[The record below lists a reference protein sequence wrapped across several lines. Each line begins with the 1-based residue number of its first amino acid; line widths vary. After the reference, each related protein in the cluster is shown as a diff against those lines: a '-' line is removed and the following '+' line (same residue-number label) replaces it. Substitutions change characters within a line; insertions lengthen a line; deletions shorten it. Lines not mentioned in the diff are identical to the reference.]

1 MNCLYKRNK
10 FPNFSYSNDYSN
22 NEFENYT
29 PIIKS
34 HRLLNSVKKLKI
46 HKKGKSL
53 ELNFFHKSLIKNK
66 IEHLKSYSST
76 ENSQNSE
83 RYKILPTFTS
93 KNFHSNKELNSAIEN
108 QIGILSFSSPRTFSL
123 KSLVKSNSKKK
134 KQNNEFRNS
143 VSPDKKKGY
152 FLTDYNS
159 SNYNNSLNI
168 YSYNNGKS
176 LLDFNNKSKQ
186 IRYDKIKL
194 NLKKIEVGKTKE
206 SNNNKKDLLKLK
218 KYNFIQT
225 KNLYNIFQDNND
237 KYYKFLEN
245 QIKIEKDTRDIL
257 IEKTIQLR
265 TDIFYLKHKLGK
277 LKNFVEHSINN
288 KLFLLCVKNHTNI
301 LKNFPL
307 EDQNDYIADQ
317 KLLEI
322 LDSMVS
328 QKKFKSKKYSV
339 TFLITGIDNI
349 YDEDENLLN
358 KISQQ
363 KPIFNSVELFEQN
376 LDIISTNIKNSLIQ
390 YNELQDEIN
399 LLREEL
405 SSKIKE
411 SILFEENNKKYIE
424 NYNFHLRKIN
434 QKEIEYKS
442 LLNIKKHSFKK
453 IGEKLSIKVE
463 KKITEIYK
471 YIKLKTNLIPI
482 SIKNEDEEINSIERL
497 KSIEF
502 AFLSLLS
509 FVQKLKK
516 ENNQDYFILQKE
528 IDENRKIRHN
538 EIQKEL
544 IKKQYEEKV
553 KRVLLKNKKLIFKP
567 LRKVPNNYK
576 YK

>member
-277 LKNFVEHSINN
+277 LKNFVEHNINN

-453 IGEKLSIKVE
+453 IGVKLSIKVE

>member
-277 LKNFVEHSINN
+277 LKNFVEHNINN

-544 IKKQYEEKV
+544 IKKQYAEKV

>member
-22 NEFENYT
+22 NEFENYS

-53 ELNFFHKSLIKNK
+53 ELNCFHKSLIKNK

-93 KNFHSNKELNSAIEN
+93 KNFHSNKELNSEIDN
-108 QIGILSFSSPRTFSL
+108 QIGILSFSSPRAFSL

-168 YSYNNGKS
+168 CGYNNGKS

-194 NLKKIEVGKTKE
+194 NLKKIEIGKTKE
-206 SNNNKKDLLKLK
+206 SNDNKKDLLKLK
-218 KYNFIQT
+218 EYNFIQT

-237 KYYKFLEN
+237 KYYKYLEN

-257 IEKTIQLR
+257 IEKTVQLR

-277 LKNFVEHSINN
+277 LKNFVEHNINN

-307 EDQNDYIADQ
+307 EDQNDYNADQ
-317 KLLEI
+317 KLLDI
-322 LDSMVS
+322 LDSIVS

-339 TFLITGIDNI
+339 SFLITGIDNI
-349 YDEDENLLN
+349 YDEDEKLLGV
-358 KISQQ
+358 ISQQ
-363 KPIFNSVELFEQN
+363 KPIFNSVELFKQN
-376 LDIISTNIKNSLIQ
+376 LDIISTNIKNSLIK

-411 SILFEENNKKYIE
+411 SILFEEKNKKFIE
-424 NYNFHLRKIN
+424 NYNFHLRKIK

-453 IGEKLSIKVE
+453 IGEKISIKVE

-482 SIKNEDEEINSIERL
+482 SIKKEDEEINSIERL

-516 ENNQDYFILQKE
+516 ENNQDYINLQKE

>member
-22 NEFENYT
+22 NEFENYS

-53 ELNFFHKSLIKNK
+53 ELNCFHKSLIKNK

-93 KNFHSNKELNSAIEN
+93 KNFHSNKELNSEIDN
-108 QIGILSFSSPRTFSL
+108 QIGILSFSSPRAFSL

-168 YSYNNGKS
+168 CGYNNGKS

-194 NLKKIEVGKTKE
+194 NLKKIEIGKTKE
-206 SNNNKKDLLKLK
+206 SNDNKKDLLKLK
-218 KYNFIQT
+218 EYNFIQT

-237 KYYKFLEN
+237 KYYKYLEN

-257 IEKTIQLR
+257 IEKTVQLR

-277 LKNFVEHSINN
+277 LKNFVEHNINN

-307 EDQNDYIADQ
+307 EDQNDYNADQ
-317 KLLEI
+317 KLLDI
-322 LDSMVS
+322 LDSIVS

-339 TFLITGIDNI
+339 SFLITGIDNI
-349 YDEDENLLN
+349 YDEDEKLLGV
-358 KISQQ
+358 ISQQ
-363 KPIFNSVELFEQN
+363 KPIFNSVELFKQN
-376 LDIISTNIKNSLIQ
+376 LDIISTNIKNSLIK

-411 SILFEENNKKYIE
+411 SILFEEKNKKFIE
-424 NYNFHLRKIN
+424 NYNFHLRKIK

-482 SIKNEDEEINSIERL
+482 SIKKEDEEINSIERL

-516 ENNQDYFILQKE
+516 ENNQDYINLQKE